1 MTELEKMHAGL
12 LYDANYD
19 PKLIELRTECADLC
33 IEYSTTLVSNPAR
46 YEILKKLLGIQE
58 LPEGLDIRPPFTADY
73 GNLIHL
79 GQRVFINASCY
90 LMDGG
95 GITIGNDVFIG
106 PYCGFYTANHP
117 LNYTQRNQGLEIAK
131 PIVVGNNC
139 WFGAN
144 VSVMPGVTIGS
155 GCVIAAGSVVSKDLP
170 DNALAGGVP
179 AKVIRFIDQ
188 NERQN

>member
-19 PKLIELRTECADLC
+19 PKLIELREKCANLC
-33 IEYSTTLVSNPAR
+33 LEYSMTLLNDPKR
-46 YEILKKLLGIQE
+46 FELLKELLGVKI

-73 GNLIHL
+73 GNLIRFGKH
-79 GQRVFINASCY
+79 VFVNANCY

-95 GITIGNDVFIG
+95 GITIGNNVFIG
-106 PYCGFYTANHP
+106 PFCGFYTANHP
-117 LNYTQRNQGLEIAK
+117 LNYTQRNEGLEVAL
-131 PIVVGNNC
+131 PIVVGDNC

-155 GCVIAAGSVVSKDLP
+155 GCVIAAGSVVTKDLP
-170 DNALAGGVP
+170 DNVLAGGVP
-179 AKVIRFIDQ
+179 AKIIREIDQ
-188 NERQN
+188 NERQK